1 MECQLTCKPKNCPR
15 GLLPEEVDCFS
26 CPYFEQLDAVHYING
41 EAVCTCTKEVYEEEE
56 ND

>member
-1 MECQLTCKPKNCPR
+1 MECQLTCKPKDCPR

-41 EAVCTCTKEVYEEEE
+41 EAVCTCTKEVYEEGIE
-56 ND
+56 